1 MAGKSTVDATVHQSL
16 NQSKTQPFFHKYA
29 SYLVR
34 SATKRRDTMHVSQ
47 PDFRSDTAK
56 LPNANASTE
65 PNLLPMTDRS
75 APGWMQV
82 FSLVFASASGLCIL
96 VIATMAVFLQNLVID
111 RGTLIVAPLLLA
123 VGLVPVLATLIFDW
137 VHVRSVAGYRSFRE
151 RWTVQGRAAVAVMVC
166 LVLSVV
172 HPLMGLGIVISGGL
186 GALFYSTLRYFGQ
199 RERYWDFDPAEA
211 ISILAGRDGTGF
223 RLAETEPSENALSA
237 WGTQVLPWFGA
248 LVAMA
253 TNSWLVAS
261 EVIAPSTFAAGTLI
275 TLWAAQE
282 LVQFLRLRYSSISG
296 NEQAQPEVTLL
307 PMEQDATETSGL
319 LVSNLC
325 VQGISEQARVKDLS
339 LCIESGRIA
348 LIGGESGAGKT
359 TLLQAIIDP
368 ASLEDMRVQG
378 RVMLNGGNLWHR
390 RARATAV
397 PAVLVGHHPLLL
409 PASGAENLACFN
421 DDHALDR
428 GKRILES
435 LLFSALAADQ
445 VCSTQNAQH
454 LPQGQKK
461 ALALAR
467 AFLLSPSLYLLDR
480 PEDGLTEKQIVA
492 LSDRLRQESRMGR
505 TIVMTTEHRLLAEL
519 ADDMIILQEGRIIDH
534 GTAEEIRQGQMA
546 GWARFVGARNIDTLE
561 NLERWVRAQFL
572 RNGDEAN
579 QRKVTK
585 AAAELLALSC
595 QTASDLTA
603 QTLRF
608 SLKHYEGYCLIRL
621 IDDDPA
627 LNNAQLQ
634 LAERALAD
642 ESPNKA
648 RLQPLAAAMKE
659 SLAIETGLDGDR
671 RFVELRIATHD
682 PRKSSMLEGRPDVAA
697 YL

>member
-1 MAGKSTVDATVHQSL
+1 MHASQSD
-16 NQSKTQPFFHKYA
+16 
-29 SYLVR
+29 V
-34 SATKRRDTMHVSQ
+34 
-47 PDFRSDTAK
+47 RSDTAP
-56 LPNANASTE
+56 LPKPNASTE
-65 PNLLPMTDRS
+65 PSLLPMTDRS
-75 APGWMQV
+75 APGWMRV
-82 FSLVFASASGLCIL
+82 FSLVFTSGSGLCIV
-96 VIATMAVFLQNLVID
+96 VIATMAVFFQNLVID

-123 VGLVPVLATLIFDW
+123 VGLVPVLATLIFEA

-151 RWTVQGRAAVAVMVC
+151 SWMLQGRAAVAVIVGI
-166 LVLSVV
+166 VLFVV
-172 HPLMGLGIVISGGL
+172 HPLMGAGIAVSGGL
-186 GALFYSTLRYFGQ
+186 GALFYSALRYLGRQ
-199 RERYWDFDPAEA
+199 ERYWDFNSAEA
-211 ISILAGRDGTGF
+211 ISILAGRDVTGF
-223 RLAETEPSENALSA
+223 RLAETEPSEHALAA

-253 TNSWLVAS
+253 TNSWLVAR
-261 EVIAPSTFAAGTLI
+261 EVIAPSTFAAGALI

-282 LVQFLRLRYSSISG
+282 LVQHFRRRYSGFSVNG
-296 NEQAQPEVTLL
+296 RTQAEVSVL
-307 PMEQDATETSGL
+307 PMDQDANETNGLFVSGL
-319 LVSNLC
+319 C
-325 VQGISEQARVKDLS
+325 VHGRSDQARLKDLTFS
-339 LCIESGRIA
+339 ITPGHIA
-348 LIGGESGAGKT
+348 LIGGESGSGKT
-359 TLLQAIIDP
+359 TLLEAIIDP
-368 ASLEDMRVQG
+368 ASLEDMQVQG

-421 DDHALDR
+421 DDYALDR
-428 GKRILES
+428 GRRILES
-435 LLFSALAADQ
+435 LLFSALASDQ

-454 LPQGQKK
+454 LPQGRKK

-467 AFLLSPSLYLLDR
+467 ALLLAPSLYLLDR

-505 TIVMTTEHRLLAEL
+505 TIVMATEHRLLAEL
-519 ADDMIILQEGRIIDH
+519 ADDIIILQDGRIIDH

-546 GWARFVGARNIDTLE
+546 GWVRFVGARNVDTLD
-561 NLERWVRAQFL
+561 NLESWVRSQFL

-585 AAAELLALSC
+585 AAAELLAFSC

-608 SLKHYEGYCLIRL
+608 SLKHYEGYCNLRL
-621 IDDDPA
+621 IDDDPP

-642 ESPNKA
+642 ENTNKV

-659 SLAIETGLDGDR
+659 SLAFETGLDGDR
-671 RFVELRIATHD
+671 RFVELRIATYD
-682 PRKSSMLEGRPDVAA
+682 PRKSSVLEGRSDVAA
-697 YL
+697 RQ